1 MVDMVLLA
9 GKLVLLA
16 LIYLFLF
23 AAVRS
28 GIGIVRDTGPFATR
42 GTPSLEILHGPRE
55 LLGKKVP
62 VAGPVTIGRS
72 PGSDIVIVDDF
83 ISSRHARVIP
93 AGEGMLLE
101 DLGSTN
107 GTLVNGQRIT
117 APVRLDA
124 GDEID
129 LGTVKMKVAYL

>member
-1 MVDMVLLA
+1 LVDMVLLA

-23 AAVRS
+23 AAVRT
-28 GIGIVRDTGPFATR
+28 GIGVVRRAGPSAAP
-42 GTPSLEILHGPRE
+42 GAPSLEILRGPRE

-62 VAGPVTIGRS
+62 IVGPLTIGRS

-83 ISSRHARVIP
+83 ISSRHVRIIP
-93 AGEGMLLE
+93 AGEGVLVE

-107 GTLVNGQRIT
+107 GTIVNGRRIT

-129 LGTVKMKVAYL
+129 LGTVKMKVANL

>member
-1 MVDMVLLA
+1 LVDMALLA

-23 AAVRS
+23 ATVRA
-28 GIGIVRDTGPFATR
+28 GIGIVRKAGPSAAP
-42 GTPSLEILHGPRE
+42 GAPSLEILHGPRG

-62 VAGPVTIGRS
+62 VAGPLTIGRS

-83 ISSRHARVIP
+83 ISSRHVRIIP
-93 AGEGMLLE
+93 AGEGVLVE

-107 GTLVNGQRIT
+107 GTIVNGHRIT
-117 APVRLDA
+117 APVRLDV

-129 LGTVKMKVAYL
+129 LGTVKMKVAHL